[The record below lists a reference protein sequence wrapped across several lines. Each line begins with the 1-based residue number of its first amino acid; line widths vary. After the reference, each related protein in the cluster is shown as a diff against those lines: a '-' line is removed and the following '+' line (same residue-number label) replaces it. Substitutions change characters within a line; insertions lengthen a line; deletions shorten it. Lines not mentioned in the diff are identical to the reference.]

1 MDSLCLPSF
10 FSGRNCKFYGHSNF
24 CVLRN
29 SPAPVGSRAFFPQR
43 LNSKSFQKQI
53 YFNHR
58 CVRFSP
64 FSCSATLSVIP
75 EVEEKQVFDGETAN
89 LLVKE
94 LRKNF
99 NSGRTKSYEW
109 RISQLESIAKMLEE
123 KEEDIIEALQ
133 KDLAKPAF
141 EAFISEVSQAKSACS
156 EAIQELKHWMKP
168 EKVNTSI
175 TTYPSSAEIVS
186 EPLGVVLVISTWNFP
201 FLLSMDPVI
210 GAVSAGNAVVL
221 KPSEISP
228 ATSSLLASLLK
239 DYLDNSAIRVV
250 EGAVP
255 ETTALLEQKW
265 DKILYTGSARV
276 GRIVMSAAAKHLT
289 PVILELGG
297 KCPAVVDS
305 NINLQVA
312 ARRIIA
318 GKWAC
323 NAGQA
328 CISVDYIITKKEFA
342 PTLINALKDE
352 LERCFG
358 KNPIESKDMS
368 RIVSPSQFA
377 RLVKLLEEDQVADK
391 IVLGGQKDESKLKI
405 APTILLDVPDDSTVM
420 QEEIFGP
427 IMPILTV
434 SYRKIV
440 FRTCPHEF
448 MWIDLFTSVFQV
460 ENWEDSFDIIR
471 SKPKPL
477 AAYLFTNDEQLK
489 KDYVQNISSGG
500 MLINDTILHVATRG
514 LPFGGVEESGMGSYH
529 GKFSFDGFSH
539 KKSVLYRSFD
549 ADSTIRYPPYTPQ
562 KERLLKALISGNIFQ
577 IILSLIAWSK

>member
-1 MDSLCLPSF
+1 MNSLCPASF
-10 FSGRNCKFYGHSNF
+10 LSRSHSNF

-29 SPAPVGSRAFFPQR
+29 SAAPVGSSRAFFSHC
-43 LNSKSFQKQI
+43 LNRKSIQKQLH
-53 YFNHR
+53 FNYH
-58 CVRFSP
+58 CVGFSSFP
-64 FSCSATLSVIP
+64 CSATLSVMP
-75 EVEEKQVFDGETAN
+75 EMDKKQGFDGEEAN
-89 LLVKE
+89 FLVKD
-94 LRKNF
+94 LRKSF

-109 RISQLESIAKMLEE
+109 RISQLESIAKMLAE
-123 KEEDIIEALQ
+123 KEKDIIEALH
-133 KDLAKPAF
+133 KDLAKPGF
-141 EAFISEVSQAKSACS
+141 EAFISEVSQVKSACS
-156 EAIQELKHWMKP
+156 EAIKELKHWMKP
-168 EKVNTSI
+168 EKVKTSI

-210 GAVSAGNAVVL
+210 GAISAGNAVVL
-221 KPSEISP
+221 KPSEIAP
-228 ATSSLLASLLK
+228 ATSSLLAKLLT

-250 EGAVP
+250 EGAIP

-276 GRIVMSAAAKHLT
+276 GRIVMTAAAKHLT

-328 CISVDYIITKKEFA
+328 CISVDYIITKREFA
-342 PTLINALKDE
+342 STLMNALKDE
-352 LERCFG
+352 LEHCFG

-368 RIVSPSQFA
+368 RIVSPLQFA
-377 RLVKLLEEDQVADK
+377 RLVKLLEEDQVSDK
-391 IVLGGQKDESKLKI
+391 IVLGGQKDENQLKI

-427 IMPILTV
+427 ILPILTV
-434 SYRKIV
+434 
-440 FRTCPHEF
+440 
-448 MWIDLFTSVFQV
+448 DNL
-460 ENWEDSFDIIR
+460 EDSFDIIR

-477 AAYLFTNDEQLK
+477 AAYLFTNDEKLK
-489 KDYVQNISSGG
+489 KDFVQNISSGG
-500 MLINDTILHVATRG
+500 MLINDTILHVATKG
-514 LPFGGVEESGMGSYH
+514 LPFGGVDESGMGSYH

-577 IILSLIAWSK
+577 IILSLIGWSK

>member
-1 MDSLCLPSF
+1 MPEMD
-10 FSGRNCKFYGHSNF
+10 K
-24 CVLRN
+24 
-29 SPAPVGSRAFFPQR
+29 
-43 LNSKSFQKQI
+43 KQG
-53 YFNHR
+53 
-58 CVRFSP
+58 
-64 FSCSATLSVIP
+64 
-75 EVEEKQVFDGETAN
+75 FDGEEAN
-89 LLVKE
+89 FLVKE
-94 LRKNF
+94 LRKSF

-109 RISQLESIAKMLEE
+109 RISQLESIAKMLAE
-123 KEEDIIEALQ
+123 KEKDIIEALH
-133 KDLAKPAF
+133 KDLAKPGF
-141 EAFISEVSQAKSACS
+141 EAFISEVSQVKSACS
-156 EAIQELKHWMKP
+156 EAIKELKHWMKP
-168 EKVNTSI
+168 EKVKTSI

-210 GAVSAGNAVVL
+210 GAISAGNAVVL
-221 KPSEISP
+221 KPSEIAP
-228 ATSSLLASLLK
+228 ATSSLLAKLLT

-250 EGAVP
+250 EGAIP

-276 GRIVMSAAAKHLT
+276 GRIVMTAAAKHLT

-328 CISVDYIITKKEFA
+328 CISVDYIITKREFA
-342 PTLINALKDE
+342 STLMNALKDE
-352 LERCFG
+352 LEHCFG

-368 RIVSPSQFA
+368 RIVSPLQFA
-377 RLVKLLEEDQVADK
+377 RLVKLLEEDQVSDK
-391 IVLGGQKDESKLKI
+391 IVLGGQKDENQLKI

-427 IMPILTV
+427 ILPILTV
-434 SYRKIV
+434 
-440 FRTCPHEF
+440 
-448 MWIDLFTSVFQV
+448 DNL
-460 ENWEDSFDIIR
+460 EDSFDIIR

-477 AAYLFTNDEQLK
+477 AAYLFTNDEKLK
-489 KDYVQNISSGG
+489 KDFVQNISSGG
-500 MLINDTILHVATRG
+500 MLINDTILHVATKG
-514 LPFGGVEESGMGSYH
+514 LPFGGVDESGMGSYH

-577 IILSLIAWSK
+577 IILSLIGWSK